1 MWFKFV
7 RYLLIPIFFPFI
19 EGFIQIYAYVIFLGL
34 NLKVVF
40 NITMSK
46 INTHRRVT
54 RDLHYSDNYF
64 EGIPSFDLHIAQLQP
79 QISGS
84 NATMEIEKQS
94 KIQNKPIMLNLNDNT
109 ERLVLLKGKKVQS
122 WLNKI

>member
-7 RYLLIPIFFPFI
+7 RYLLILIFFPFI

-64 EGIPSFDLHIAQLQP
+64 EGIPSFDLRIAQLQP

-84 NATMEIEKQS
+84 NATMEIDKQS

-109 ERLVLLKGKKVQS
+109 ERLVLLKGKKF
-122 WLNKI
+122 NRG